1 MSAETGVY
9 VGIVS
14 SGRAKNVSRMSE
26 WVDDAVWYVGHG
38 EGDDYRAAGAGRVIE
53 SGNLMDSR
61 NAILDDAFA
70 AGLPAVQLSDDLT
83 RLRIV
88 DDEKQASPIP
98 FDQAIKFLRFACE
111 STGARLAGIAPV
123 DNPFYTDPS
132 KPIRT
137 EHFIL
142 GDLMYVEPSSPRF
155 DTTLRLK
162 EDYDFTAQHLFTYG
176 RVARCDIILGGFQH
190 RTNSGGAVAYRRPDV
205 EQEAISILRS
215 KWGSAIVDN
224 TKRENEILFR
234 GRKVLEMRE
243 ASHGDEK

>member
-1 MSAETGVY
+1 MTIY

-14 SGRAKNVSRMSE
+14 SGRAKNVPKMTE
-26 WVDDAVWYVGHG
+26 MVGDAVWYVGNG
-38 EGDDYRAAGAGRVIE
+38 EGDAYRDAGAARVVE

-61 NAILDDAFA
+61 NAVLEDAFA
-70 AGLPAVQLSDDLT
+70 AGLAAIQLSDDLT

-88 DDEKQASPIP
+88 TDDKQATPIP
-98 FDQAIKFLRFACE
+98 FEKAVEFLKYACA

-123 DNPFYTDPS
+123 DNPFYTDPT
-132 KPIRT
+132 KPIKT

-142 GDLMYVEPSSPRF
+142 GDFMYVEPSTPRF
-155 DTTLRLK
+155 DTALRLK

-190 RTNSGGAVAYRRPDV
+190 RTNAGGAVAYRDETV
-205 EQEAISILRS
+205 EQEAIATLRS
-215 KWGSAIVDN
+215 KWGAAIVDN

-243 ASHGDEK
+243 ATNG